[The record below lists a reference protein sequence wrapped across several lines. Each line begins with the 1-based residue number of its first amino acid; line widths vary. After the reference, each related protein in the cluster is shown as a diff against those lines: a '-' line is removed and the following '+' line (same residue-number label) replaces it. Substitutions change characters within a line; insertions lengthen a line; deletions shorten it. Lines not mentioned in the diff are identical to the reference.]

1 MAHHKSAIKRIR
13 IAEKN
18 RQRNRTYKSRL
29 KTAIRRVREAQGKE
43 AAAQA
48 LVNAYSVIDK
58 LVGKGIIHPNMA
70 ANKKSSLTRFVNA
83 MS

>member
-18 RQRNRTYKSRL
+18 RQRNRAYKSRL
-29 KTAIRRVREAQGKE
+29 KTAIKRVREARSKE

-58 LVGKGIIHPNMA
+58 LVGKGIIHRNMA
-70 ANKKSSLTRFVNA
+70 ANKKSSLMRFVNA